1 MKIELRML
9 TESKQDVREAYAYFF
24 SAQECDPITVLV

>member
-24 SAQECDPITVLV
+24 QRKNAIQ